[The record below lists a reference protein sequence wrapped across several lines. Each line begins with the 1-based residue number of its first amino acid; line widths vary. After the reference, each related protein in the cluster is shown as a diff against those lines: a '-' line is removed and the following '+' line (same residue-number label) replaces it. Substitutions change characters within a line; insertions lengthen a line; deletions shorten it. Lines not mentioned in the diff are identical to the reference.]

1 MNVGAVN
8 RFYLSIIYEWCSY
21 HHEIKRTSRKDKWAY
36 GSKKKD
42 NLSHIELN
50 AAVLCYDVKMN
61 IDSIFHSIIYMNQRY
76 FKRGIT
82 LVLSNPV
89 TCIKLYLV
97 FVILHS
103 HRLSERF
110 QFSDTKLL
118 ISKESMK
125 RTLRV
130 LWKDMLRLINSKLR
144 KSQLHA

>member
-1 MNVGAVN
+1 MDL
-8 RFYLSIIYEWCSY
+8 RKKIIY
-21 HHEIKRTSRKDKWAY
+21 HI
-36 GSKKKD
+36 
-42 NLSHIELN
+42 LSWMQQFYVMMWRWISTQYFI
-50 AAVLCYDVKMN
+50 AS
-61 IDSIFHSIIYMNQRY
+61 SIWTRDILS
-76 FKRGIT
+76 G
-82 LVLSNPV
+82 VLSDPV

-130 LWKDMLRLINSKLR
+130 LWKDMLRLINSKAVKCQLLAQR
-144 KSQLHA
+144 EFDAVVYNKHLVSPTFYMNDKS